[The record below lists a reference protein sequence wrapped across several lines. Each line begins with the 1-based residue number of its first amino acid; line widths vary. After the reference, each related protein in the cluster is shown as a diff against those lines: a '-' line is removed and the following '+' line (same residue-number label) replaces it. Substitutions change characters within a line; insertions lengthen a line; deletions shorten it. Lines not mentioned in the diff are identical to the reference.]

1 MSRIKT
7 HKEITYEQAALVL
20 GCSSRNVRRLI
31 KRHGIE
37 PIRKG
42 YRTVRLPA
50 GKIAVLKL
58 NLVTTPTK
66 N

>member
-1 MSRIKT
+1 MSRIRNR
-7 HKEITYEQAALVL
+7 KEITYDQAALVL

-50 GKIAVLKL
+50 EKITNLKL
-58 NLVTTPTK
+58 QLITE
-66 N
+66 